1 MCSHIDASKLCVV
14 QMFDWKNSANEQLKG
29 NWFVNNKVS
38 TLNLAFEMFCKLVRK
53 FGAVGK

>member
-1 MCSHIDASKLCVV
+1 
-14 QMFDWKNSANEQLKG
+14 MFDWKNSANEQLKG